1 MKEKETAV
9 FTCQLNKENAAV
21 KWFRGGLEIL
31 PDEKKF
37 KYITIGSTYTLEIYD
52 CQLDDIND
60 YAIFYRG
67 RKCQGRLE
75 VEGKRK
81 RKTITQDKE
90 AISMMMASSIVS
102 FCWHVLLF
110 SFYRTQLLIPSQT
123 VKIAIVFYK
132 HPIRDDKI

>member
-9 FTCQLNKENAAV
+9 FTCQLNKENASV

-37 KYITIGSTYTLEIYD
+37 KYITNGSTYTLEIYD

-75 VEGKRK
+75 VEGK
-81 RKTITQDKE
+81 
-90 AISMMMASSIVS
+90 
-102 FCWHVLLF
+102 L
-110 SFYRTQLLIPSQT
+110 
-123 VKIAIVFYK
+123 
-132 HPIRDDKI
+132 